1 MNILL
6 CVCRLEIPLHP
17 QFSDI
22 HFQVFI
28 YFQSYLLP
36 LTYFICNPV
45 IHYSQLRVAL
55 FYCAD
60 IDRQGTC
67 NIPILYCLLHIRNDA
82 IVLYLSLCKGYL
94 VIRSSHSL
102 SSGIRNVFQLQQL
115 AKDLYFM
122 KKKNMIVKYVKYK
135 EIF

>member
-6 CVCRLEIPLHP
+6 CVCRLEFPLHP

-45 IHYSQLRVAL
+45 IHYSQLGVAL

-67 NIPILYCLLHIRNDA
+67 KIPILYCLLHIRNDA

-102 SSGIRNVFQLQQL
+102 SSRIHNALMFSSFSNLQ
-115 AKDLYFM
+115 KTC
-122 KKKNMIVKYVKYK
+122 IS
-135 EIF
+135 